1 MKGLYTYLNEI
12 KFEERINERIELLNK
27 TRYTN
32 NFESVNSSFITTNH
46 YFGIVRDL
54 YEKIL
59 EDIEKELKC

>member
-1 MKGLYTYLNEI
+1 MRGLYTYLNEI

-27 TRYTN
+27 ARHTN
-32 NFESVNSSFITTNH
+32 NFESVNSSFVTTNH

>member
-1 MKGLYTYLNEI
+1 MRGLYTYLNEI

-27 TRYTN
+27 TRHTN
-32 NFESVNSSFITTNH
+32 NFESVNSSLSTTNH